1 MAEALP
7 KAINLEIVTPDRI
20 FFRGQVQSITVPG
33 IEGYLGILPGHAPLL
48 AELRI
53 GVISYRLATDEEQRL
68 FCSWGFVEVL
78 PDRVSVLAEIVEKP
92 EEIDVER
99 ARLKQEEAERLLHSK
114 SSDVNYE
121 EAMLSLEKA
130 TTRLQLAGEVRR

>member
-7 KAINLEIVTPDRI
+7 KVINLEIVTPDRI
-20 FFRGQVQSITVPG
+20 FFRGEVLSVTVPG

-53 GVISYRLATDEEQRL
+53 GVISYRTTTDEEQRL

-78 PDRVSVLAEIVEKP
+78 PNRASVLAEIVEKP

-99 ARLKQEEAERLLHSK
+99 ARRKKEEAERLLRST
-114 SSDVNYE
+114 SPDVNYE
-121 EAMLSLEKA
+121 EAMVSLEKA
-130 TTRLQLAGEVRR
+130 TARLDLATK